1 MDDLA
6 IEVHGE
12 LVVKSPGVRPVDFY
26 EDMPQEAL
34 AAWIDGDV
42 VDLKRPLSHGGQLQ
56 WLTFGDSSGQKVFR
70 HSSAHLMAQAVKR
83 LWPEAKLGTGPALD
97 DGFYYDISL
106 PRPLTETDLGT
117 IEEMMRQIVREDL
130 PIDRL
135 ELNRDEALALFG
147 DRHEDFKLQIIARIP
162 EGMPITAYRQGEFV
176 DLCAGPHVPRTGMI
190 RAIKLTNVSG
200 AYWRGDEKNPMMTR
214 IYGTS
219 FPSEADLEQYL
230 ARLEEVK
237 LRDHRRLG
245 PQLDLFSFREEAPGF
260 AFWHPKGYQL
270 YRTLE
275 EFSRSLQT
283 ERGYQEVSTP
293 WIYRIGL
300 WQRSGHWDHYRDN
313 MFLMERDEEV
323 MGAKPMNCPGHAL
336 LFKDAI
342 RSYRDLPIRYA
353 EYGPVS
359 RFERSGTLHGL
370 MRVRG
375 FHQDDAHLF
384 VREDQITQEILGVLD
399 LVDVVFRA
407 FGLPYE
413 VVFSTRPDD
422 YMGSL
427 ELWNKA
433 EHDLEEVL
441 HERSI
446 KYQVNPGDGA
456 FYGPKL
462 DISVIDSLG
471 RHWQLATVQL
481 DFQLP
486 EKFDLTYAD
495 QDGSNKRPVMIHRA
509 IMGSVERFLGIL
521 VEHYG
526 GAFPLWLA
534 PVQAMVIPI
543 TDQQG
548 VYAQEIATK
557 LRRRGIRVEVDARN
571 QKMGYKIRE
580 AQVNKIPRMLI
591 VGGRDL
597 ENHTVSVRTR
607 EDGDIGAKAWPEYL
621 DELVEQAQMPLD

>member
-1 MDDLA
+1 
-6 IEVHGE
+6 
-12 LVVKSPGVRPVDFY
+12 
-26 EDMPQEAL
+26 
-34 AAWIDGDV
+34 
-42 VDLKRPLSHGGQLQ
+42 
-56 WLTFGDSSGQKVFR
+56 
-70 HSSAHLMAQAVKR
+70 
-83 LWPEAKLGTGPALD
+83 
-97 DGFYYDISL
+97 
-106 PRPLTETDLGT
+106 
-117 IEEMMRQIVREDL
+117 
-130 PIDRL
+130 
-135 ELNRDEALALFG
+135 
-147 DRHEDFKLQIIARIP
+147 
-162 EGMPITAYRQGEFV
+162 
-176 DLCAGPHVPRTGMI
+176 
-190 RAIKLTNVSG
+190 
-200 AYWRGDEKNPMMTR
+200 
-214 IYGTS
+214 
-219 FPSEADLEQYL
+219 
-230 ARLEEVK
+230 
-237 LRDHRRLG
+237 
-245 PQLDLFSFREEAPGF
+245 
-260 AFWHPKGYQL
+260 
-270 YRTLE
+270 
-275 EFSRSLQT
+275 
-283 ERGYQEVSTP
+283 
-293 WIYRIGL
+293 
-300 WQRSGHWDHYRDN
+300 
-313 MFLMERDEEV
+313 
-323 MGAKPMNCPGHAL
+323 
-336 LFKDAI
+336 
-342 RSYRDLPIRYA
+342 
-353 EYGPVS
+353 
-359 RFERSGTLHGL
+359 

-427 ELWNKA
+427 DLWNMA

-509 IMGSVERFLGIL
+509 IMGAVERFLGIL

-534 PVQAMVIPI
+534 PVQVMVIPI

-548 VYAQEIATK
+548 AYAQEIATK